1 MIKNISNLGDA
12 AIYCDFGSEVNK
24 EINHEV
30 IKYFKTLTS
39 KNIKGITNLAPSYN
53 KLIITFDLDVI
64 NYKELV
70 ETLTEVLISLNKN
83 IKEIKSLQAIS
94 NISAQYFSNG
104 VFSDRN
110 GIPIVKLIDIE
121 GDWENLTG
129 YKKEE
134 ILEMD
139 NIIGKIMEV
148 ENVQE
153 YLSRFHPIGLSE
165 ASYKGFWIFKHKNG
179 NKFKISGKTWIDYN
193 ENTFKSA
200 FSVA

>member
-1 MIKNISNLGDA
+1 MTIDQLLDYMYENHRIRRQKDIAKFFNVSTQAISNWKRSGRVPA
-12 AIYCDFGSEVNK
+12 
-24 EINHEV
+24 
-30 IKYFKTLTS
+30 KYALKIQVS
-39 KNIKGITNLAPSYN
+39 KPT
-53 KLIITFDLDVI
+53 D
-64 NYKELV
+64 YKELV

-134 ILEMD
+134 ILEME

-165 ASYKGFWIFKHKNG
+165 ASYKGYWIFKHKNG

>member
-1 MIKNISNLGDA
+1 MTIDQLLDYMYENHRIRRQKDIAKFFNVSTQAISNWKRSGRVPA
-12 AIYCDFGSEVNK
+12 
-24 EINHEV
+24 
-30 IKYFKTLTS
+30 KYALKIQVS
-39 KNIKGITNLAPSYN
+39 KPT
-53 KLIITFDLDVI
+53 D
-64 NYKELV
+64 YKELV
-70 ETLTEVLISLNKN
+70 ETLTDVLISLNKN
-83 IKEIKSLQAIS
+83 IKEIKSIQAIS
-94 NISAQYFSNG
+94 NISAQYFSDG
-104 VFSDRN
+104 VFSDKN
-110 GIPIVKLIDIE
+110 GIPIVKLVDIE

-165 ASYKGFWIFKHKNG
+165 ASYKGYWIFKHKNG

>member
-1 MIKNISNLGDA
+1 MTIDQLLDYMYENHRIRRQKHIAKFFNVSTQAISNWKRTGRVPA
-12 AIYCDFGSEVNK
+12 
-24 EINHEV
+24 
-30 IKYFKTLTS
+30 KYALKIQVS
-39 KNIKGITNLAPSYN
+39 KPT
-53 KLIITFDLDVI
+53 D
-64 NYKELV
+64 YKELV
-70 ETLTEVLISLNKN
+70 ETLTDVLISLNKN

-129 YKKEE
+129 YKKAE

-153 YLSRFHPIGLSE
+153 YLSRLHPIGLSE

>member
-1 MIKNISNLGDA
+1 MTIDQLLDYMYENHRIRRQKDIAKFFNVSTQAISNWKRSGRVPA
-12 AIYCDFGSEVNK
+12 
-24 EINHEV
+24 
-30 IKYFKTLTS
+30 KYALKIQVS
-39 KNIKGITNLAPSYN
+39 KPT
-53 KLIITFDLDVI
+53 D
-64 NYKELV
+64 YKELV
-70 ETLTEVLISLNKN
+70 ETLTDVLISLNKN
-83 IKEIKSLQAIS
+83 IKEIKSIQSIS
-94 NISAQYFSNG
+94 NISAQYFSDG
-104 VFSDRN
+104 VFSDKN
-110 GIPIVKLIDIE
+110 GIPIVKLMDIE

-129 YKKEE
+129 YKKKE

-153 YLSRFHPIGLSE
+153 YLNRFHPIGLSE
-165 ASYKGFWIFKHKNG
+165 ASYKGYWIFKHKNG

>member
-1 MIKNISNLGDA
+1 MTIDQLLDYMYEHHRIRRQKDIAKFFNVSTQAISNWKRSGRVPA
-12 AIYCDFGSEVNK
+12 
-24 EINHEV
+24 
-30 IKYFKTLTS
+30 KYALKIQVS
-39 KNIKGITNLAPSYN
+39 KPT
-53 KLIITFDLDVI
+53 D
-64 NYKELV
+64 YKELV
-70 ETLTEVLISLNKN
+70 ETLTDVLISLNKN
-83 IKEIKSLQAIS
+83 IKEIKSIQAIS
-94 NISAQYFSNG
+94 NISAQYFSDG
-104 VFSDRN
+104 VFSDKD
-110 GIPIVKLIDIE
+110 GIPIVRLINIE

-139 NIIGKIMEV
+139 NIIGKIMEI

-153 YLSRFHPIGLSE
+153 YLSRLHPIGLSE

>member
-1 MIKNISNLGDA
+1 MNIDQLLDYMYENHRIRRQKDIAKFFNVSTQAISNWKRSGRVPA
-12 AIYCDFGSEVNK
+12 
-24 EINHEV
+24 
-30 IKYFKTLTS
+30 KYALKIQVS
-39 KNIKGITNLAPSYN
+39 KPT
-53 KLIITFDLDVI
+53 D
-64 NYKELV
+64 YKELV

-83 IKEIKSLQAIS
+83 IKEIKSIQAIS
-94 NISAQYFSNG
+94 NISAQYFSDG
-104 VFSDRN
+104 IFSDN
-110 GIPIVKLIDIE
+110 DGIPIVRLINIE

-139 NIIGKIMEV
+139 NIIGKIMEI
-148 ENVQE
+148 ENVKE
-153 YLSRFHPIGLSE
+153 YLNRLHPLGLSE
-165 ASYKGFWIFKHKNG
+165 ASYKGYWIFKHKNG

>member
-1 MIKNISNLGDA
+1 MTIDQLLDYMYENHRIRRQKDIAKFFNVSTQAISNWKRSGRVPA
-12 AIYCDFGSEVNK
+12 
-24 EINHEV
+24 
-30 IKYFKTLTS
+30 KYALKIQVS
-39 KNIKGITNLAPSYN
+39 KPT
-53 KLIITFDLDVI
+53 D
-64 NYKELV
+64 YKELV
-70 ETLTEVLISLNKN
+70 ETLTDVLISLNKN
-83 IKEIKSLQAIS
+83 IKEIKSIQAIS

-139 NIIGKIMEV
+139 NIIGKIMEI
-148 ENVQE
+148 ENVKE
-153 YLSRFHPIGLSE
+153 YLSRLHPVGLSE
-165 ASYKGFWIFKHKNG
+165 ASYKGYWIFKHKNG

>member
-1 MIKNISNLGDA
+1 MTIDQLLDYMYENHRIRRQKDIAKFFNVSTQAISNWKRSGRVPA
-12 AIYCDFGSEVNK
+12 
-24 EINHEV
+24 
-30 IKYFKTLTS
+30 KYALKIQVS
-39 KNIKGITNLAPSYN
+39 KPT
-53 KLIITFDLDVI
+53 D
-64 NYKELV
+64 YKELV
-70 ETLTEVLISLNKN
+70 ETLTDVLISLNKN
-83 IKEIKSLQAIS
+83 IKEIKSIQAIS

-165 ASYKGFWIFKHKNG
+165 ASYKGYWIFKHKNG

>member
-1 MIKNISNLGDA
+1 MTIDQLLDYMYENHRIRRQKDIAKFFNVSTQAISNWKRSGRVPA
-12 AIYCDFGSEVNK
+12 
-24 EINHEV
+24 
-30 IKYFKTLTS
+30 KYALKIQVS
-39 KNIKGITNLAPSYN
+39 KPT
-53 KLIITFDLDVI
+53 D
-64 NYKELV
+64 YKELV
-70 ETLTEVLISLNKN
+70 ETLTDVLISLNKN
-83 IKEIKSLQAIS
+83 IKEIKSIQAIS

-153 YLSRFHPIGLSE
+153 YLSRLHPIGLSE

-200 FSVA
+200 FSVS

>member
-1 MIKNISNLGDA
+1 MTIDQLLDYMYENHRIRRQKDIANFFNVSTQAISNWKRSGRVPA
-12 AIYCDFGSEVNK
+12 
-24 EINHEV
+24 
-30 IKYFKTLTS
+30 KYALKIQVS
-39 KNIKGITNLAPSYN
+39 KPT
-53 KLIITFDLDVI
+53 D
-64 NYKELV
+64 YKELV
-70 ETLTEVLISLNKN
+70 ETLTDVLISLNKN
-83 IKEIKSLQAIS
+83 IKEIKSIQAIS
-94 NISAQYFSNG
+94 NFSAQYFSNG
-104 VFSDRN
+104 LFSDRN

-165 ASYKGFWIFKHKNG
+165 ASYKGYWIFKHKNG

-200 FSVA
+200 FSLA

>member
-1 MIKNISNLGDA
+1 MTIDQLLDYMYENHRIRRQKDIAKFFNVSTQAVSNWKRSGRVPA
-12 AIYCDFGSEVNK
+12 
-24 EINHEV
+24 
-30 IKYFKTLTS
+30 KYALKIQVS
-39 KNIKGITNLAPSYN
+39 KPT
-53 KLIITFDLDVI
+53 D
-64 NYKELV
+64 YKELV
-70 ETLTEVLISLNKN
+70 ETLTNVLISLNKN

-94 NISAQYFSNG
+94 NISAQYFSDG
-104 VFSDRN
+104 VFSDKG
-110 GIPIVKLIDIE
+110 GIPIVRLINIE

-153 YLSRFHPIGLSE
+153 YLNRFHPIGLSE

-200 FSVA
+200 FSLA

>member
-1 MIKNISNLGDA
+1 MTIDQLLDYMYENHRIRRQKDIAKFFNVSTQAISNWKRSGRVPA
-12 AIYCDFGSEVNK
+12 
-24 EINHEV
+24 
-30 IKYFKTLTS
+30 KYALKIQVS
-39 KNIKGITNLAPSYN
+39 KPT
-53 KLIITFDLDVI
+53 D
-64 NYKELV
+64 YKELV

-83 IKEIKSLQAIS
+83 IKEIKSIQAIS
-94 NISAQYFSNG
+94 NISAQYFSDG
-104 VFSDRN
+104 VFSEKNDN
-110 GIPIVKLIDIE
+110 PIVKLIVIE

-165 ASYKGFWIFKHKNG
+165 ASYKGYWIFKHKNG

>member
-1 MIKNISNLGDA
+1 MTIDQLLDYMYENHRIRRQKDIAKFFNVSTQAISNWKRSGRVPA
-12 AIYCDFGSEVNK
+12 
-24 EINHEV
+24 
-30 IKYFKTLTS
+30 KYALKIQVS
-39 KNIKGITNLAPSYN
+39 KPT
-53 KLIITFDLDVI
+53 D
-64 NYKELV
+64 YKELV
-70 ETLTEVLISLNKN
+70 ETLTDVLISLNKN
-83 IKEIKSLQAIS
+83 IKEIKSIQSIS
-94 NISAQYFSNG
+94 NISAQYFSDG
-104 VFSDRN
+104 VFSDKN
-110 GIPIVKLIDIE
+110 GIPVVKLVNIE

-165 ASYKGFWIFKHKNG
+165 ASYKGYWIFKHKNG

>member
-1 MIKNISNLGDA
+1 MTIDQLLDYMYENHRIRRQKDIAKFFNVSTQAVSNWKRSGRVPA
-12 AIYCDFGSEVNK
+12 
-24 EINHEV
+24 
-30 IKYFKTLTS
+30 KYALKIQVS
-39 KNIKGITNLAPSYN
+39 KPT
-53 KLIITFDLDVI
+53 D
-64 NYKELV
+64 YKELV

-83 IKEIKSLQAIS
+83 IKEIKSIQAIS
-94 NISAQYFSNG
+94 NISAQYFSSG
-104 VFSDRN
+104 VFSERN

>member
-1 MIKNISNLGDA
+1 MTIDQLLDYMYENHRIRRQKDIAKFFNVSTQAISNWKRSGRVPA
-12 AIYCDFGSEVNK
+12 
-24 EINHEV
+24 
-30 IKYFKTLTS
+30 KYALKIQVS
-39 KNIKGITNLAPSYN
+39 KPT
-53 KLIITFDLDVI
+53 D
-64 NYKELV
+64 YKELV

-94 NISAQYFSNG
+94 NISAQYFSSG
-104 VFSDRN
+104 VFSERN

>member
-1 MIKNISNLGDA
+1 MNIDQLLDYMYENHRIRRQKDIAKFFNVSTQAISNWKRSGRVPA
-12 AIYCDFGSEVNK
+12 
-24 EINHEV
+24 
-30 IKYFKTLTS
+30 KYALKIQVS
-39 KNIKGITNLAPSYN
+39 KPT
-53 KLIITFDLDVI
+53 D
-64 NYKELV
+64 YKELV

-104 VFSDRN
+104 VFSDKN

-121 GDWENLTG
+121 GDWEKLTG

-134 ILEMD
+134 ILEME

-165 ASYKGFWIFKHKNG
+165 ASYKGYWIFKHKNG
-179 NKFKISGKTWIDYN
+179 NKFKINGKTWIDYN

>member
-1 MIKNISNLGDA
+1 MTIDQLLDYMYENHRIRRQKDIAKFFNVSTQAISNWKRSGRVPA
-12 AIYCDFGSEVNK
+12 
-24 EINHEV
+24 
-30 IKYFKTLTS
+30 KYALKIQVS
-39 KNIKGITNLAPSYN
+39 KPT
-53 KLIITFDLDVI
+53 D
-64 NYKELV
+64 YKELV
-70 ETLTEVLISLNKN
+70 ETLTDVLISLNKN
-83 IKEIKSLQAIS
+83 IKEIKSIQAIS
-94 NISAQYFSNG
+94 NISAQYFSDG
-104 VFSDRN
+104 IFSDN
-110 GIPIVKLIDIE
+110 DGIPIVRLINIE

>member
-1 MIKNISNLGDA
+1 MTIDQLLDYMYENHRIRRQKDIAKFFNVSTQAISNWKRSGRVPA
-12 AIYCDFGSEVNK
+12 
-24 EINHEV
+24 
-30 IKYFKTLTS
+30 KYALKIQVS
-39 KNIKGITNLAPSYN
+39 KPT
-53 KLIITFDLDVI
+53 D
-64 NYKELV
+64 YKELV

-121 GDWENLTG
+121 GDWEDLTG

>member
-1 MIKNISNLGDA
+1 MTIDQLLDYMYENHRIRRQKDIAKFFNVSTQAISNWKRSGRVPA
-12 AIYCDFGSEVNK
+12 
-24 EINHEV
+24 
-30 IKYFKTLTS
+30 KYALKIQVS
-39 KNIKGITNLAPSYN
+39 KPT
-53 KLIITFDLDVI
+53 D
-64 NYKELV
+64 YKELV
-70 ETLTEVLISLNKN
+70 ETLTDVLISLNKN
-83 IKEIKSLQAIS
+83 IKEIKSIQAIS
-94 NISAQYFSNG
+94 NISAQYFSDG
-104 VFSDRN
+104 VFSDKDD
-110 GIPIVKLIDIE
+110 IPIVKLINIE

-153 YLSRFHPIGLSE
+153 YLSRLHPIGLSE

>member
-1 MIKNISNLGDA
+1 MTIDQLLDYMYENHRIRRQKDIAKFFNVSTQAISNWKRTGRVPA
-12 AIYCDFGSEVNK
+12 
-24 EINHEV
+24 
-30 IKYFKTLTS
+30 KYALKIQVS
-39 KNIKGITNLAPSYN
+39 KPT
-53 KLIITFDLDVI
+53 D
-64 NYKELV
+64 YKELV
-70 ETLTEVLISLNKN
+70 ETLTDVLISLNKN
-83 IKEIKSLQAIS
+83 IKEIKSIQAIS
-94 NISAQYFSNG
+94 NISAQYFSDG
-104 VFSDRN
+104 VFSDKD
-110 GIPIVKLIDIE
+110 GIPIVRLINIE

>member
-1 MIKNISNLGDA
+1 MTIDQLLDYMYENHRIRRQKDIAKFFNVSTQAVSNWKRSGRVPA
-12 AIYCDFGSEVNK
+12 
-24 EINHEV
+24 
-30 IKYFKTLTS
+30 KYALKIQVS
-39 KNIKGITNLAPSYN
+39 KPT
-53 KLIITFDLDVI
+53 D
-64 NYKELV
+64 YKELV
-70 ETLTEVLISLNKN
+70 ETLTDVLISLNKN
-83 IKEIKSLQAIS
+83 IKEIKSIQAIS
-94 NISAQYFSNG
+94 NISAQYFSDG
-104 VFSDRN
+104 VFSDID
-110 GIPIVKLIDIE
+110 GIPIVRLINIE

-139 NIIGKIMEV
+139 NIIGKIMEI
-148 ENVQE
+148 ENVKE
-153 YLSRFHPIGLSE
+153 YLSRLHPIGLSE

>member
-1 MIKNISNLGDA
+1 MTIDQLLDYMYENHRIRRQKDIAKFFNVSTQAISNWKRSGRVPA
-12 AIYCDFGSEVNK
+12 
-24 EINHEV
+24 
-30 IKYFKTLTS
+30 KYALKIQVS
-39 KNIKGITNLAPSYN
+39 KPT
-53 KLIITFDLDVI
+53 D
-64 NYKELV
+64 YKELV

-153 YLSRFHPIGLSE
+153 YLSRLHPIGLSE

-200 FSVA
+200 FSLA

>member
-1 MIKNISNLGDA
+1 MTIDQLIDYMYENHRIRRQKDIAKFFNVSTQAISNWKRSGRVPA
-12 AIYCDFGSEVNK
+12 
-24 EINHEV
+24 
-30 IKYFKTLTS
+30 KYALKIQVS
-39 KNIKGITNLAPSYN
+39 KPT
-53 KLIITFDLDVI
+53 D
-64 NYKELV
+64 YKELV
-70 ETLTEVLISLNKN
+70 ETLTDVLISLNKN
-83 IKEIKSLQAIS
+83 IKEIKSIQAIS

-165 ASYKGFWIFKHKNG
+165 ASYKGYWIFKHKNG

>member
-1 MIKNISNLGDA
+1 MTIDQLLDYMYENHRIRRQKDIAKFFNVSTQAISNWKRTGRVPA
-12 AIYCDFGSEVNK
+12 
-24 EINHEV
+24 
-30 IKYFKTLTS
+30 KYALKIQVS
-39 KNIKGITNLAPSYN
+39 KPT
-53 KLIITFDLDVI
+53 D
-64 NYKELV
+64 YKELV

-83 IKEIKSLQAIS
+83 IKEIKSIQAIS
-94 NISAQYFSNG
+94 NISAQYFSSG
-104 VFSDRN
+104 VFSERN

>member
-1 MIKNISNLGDA
+1 MTIDQLLDYMYENHRIRRQKDIAKFFNVSTQAISNWKRSGRVPA
-12 AIYCDFGSEVNK
+12 
-24 EINHEV
+24 
-30 IKYFKTLTS
+30 KYALKIQVS
-39 KNIKGITNLAPSYN
+39 KPT
-53 KLIITFDLDVI
+53 

-70 ETLTEVLISLNKN
+70 ETLTDVLISLNKN
-83 IKEIKSLQAIS
+83 IKEIKSIQAIS
-94 NISAQYFSNG
+94 NISAQYFSDG
-104 VFSDRN
+104 VFSDKD
-110 GIPIVKLIDIE
+110 GIPIVRLINIE

>member
-1 MIKNISNLGDA
+1 MTIDQLLDYMYENHRIRRQKDIAKFFNVSTQAISNWKRSGRVPA
-12 AIYCDFGSEVNK
+12 
-24 EINHEV
+24 
-30 IKYFKTLTS
+30 KYALKIQVS
-39 KNIKGITNLAPSYN
+39 KPT
-53 KLIITFDLDVI
+53 D
-64 NYKELV
+64 YKELV
-70 ETLTEVLISLNKN
+70 ETLTDVLISLNKN
-83 IKEIKSLQAIS
+83 IKEIKSIQAIS
-94 NISAQYFSNG
+94 NISAQYFSDG
-104 VFSDRN
+104 VFSDKN
-110 GIPIVKLIDIE
+110 GIPIVKLIGIE

-165 ASYKGFWIFKHKNG
+165 ASYKGYWIFKHKNG